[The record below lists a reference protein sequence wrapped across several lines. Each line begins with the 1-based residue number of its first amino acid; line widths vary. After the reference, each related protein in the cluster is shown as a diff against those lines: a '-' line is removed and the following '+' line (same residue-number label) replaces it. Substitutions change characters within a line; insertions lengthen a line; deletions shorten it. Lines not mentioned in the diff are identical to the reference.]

1 MVYWVGGCAKAEAE
15 ETMDRGTQ
23 EERKYSDRILE
34 RKRSKSRGKI
44 IGTVIAGIAI
54 CLLTFVFS
62 PIDIG
67 MILAMLSAG
76 IAILSV
82 GVVIAALRIFPRL
95 SQASI
100 TLGLILIAASLVL
113 GSLAS
118 IYFTFGNSRL
128 PTP

>member
-1 MVYWVGGCAKAEAE
+1 
-15 ETMDRGTQ
+15 MDRGTQ
-23 EERKYSDRILE
+23 EERKYSDRVLE
-34 RKRSKSRGKI
+34 RKRSKSRGRI
-44 IGTVIAGIAI
+44 IGAVIAGIAI

-67 MILAMLSAG
+67 MILAMLGAG

-82 GVVIAALRIFPRL
+82 GVVIAALSIFPRL

-113 GSLAS
+113 GTLAS
-118 IYFTFGNSRL
+118 IYFTIGNSRL